1 MRLYN
6 GFSRK
11 VSSLLFIMAICT
23 SFLYPVTEVRSDSFT
38 LQAGYDD
45 VAAIYIE
52 PIAAQSATYIAGM
65 PFNIEDTIVKYS
77 NGGRGRTI
85 AHFSVISNLNC
96 KIAVEAENLKW
107 ESNPENPMA
116 NTPAELSYILNF
128 DYNVAYTAPDGS
140 VQYSANDTGFSVV
153 SDKKGEGEPLFTG
166 TIPKN
171 TYLSIMDGSI
181 SFMFDEATSNRIHNT
196 PGDVPVGTYK
206 GKVTITLEDLK

>member
-1 MRLYN
+1 MKRSKLLILLMILFSPLFLSGAIESVKSESFKIQA
-6 GFSRK
+6 GFGD
-11 VSSLLFIMAICT
+11 VSEVYVTEIPAQSS
-23 SFLYPVTEVRSDSFT
+23 SFLE
-38 LQAGYDD
+38 
-45 VAAIYIE
+45 
-52 PIAAQSATYIAGM
+52 GM

-96 KIAVEAENLKW
+96 KIAVDAENLKW

-140 VQYSANDTGFSVV
+140 VQYSANDTGFSVA
-153 SDKKGEGEPLFTG
+153 SNKKGEGEPLFTG
-166 TIPKN
+166 VIPKN

-196 PGDVPVGTYK
+196 PDDVPVGTYK
-206 GKVTITLEDLK
+206 GKVIITLEDLK

>member
-1 MRLYN
+1 MKRNIVLILLMIL
-6 GFSRK
+6 F
-11 VSSLLFIMAICT
+11 SSLFLFGAIESVKSESFKIQAGFGDGSEVYVT
-23 SFLYPVTEVRSDSFT
+23 EIPAQSSSFLE
-38 LQAGYDD
+38 
-45 VAAIYIE
+45 
-52 PIAAQSATYIAGM
+52 GM

-107 ESNPENPMA
+107 ESNPENPRA

-206 GKVTITLEDLK
+206 GKVTITLEDLI

>member
-1 MRLYN
+1 MKRNILLILLMIL
-6 GFSRK
+6 F
-11 VSSLLFIMAICT
+11 SSLFLFGAIESVKSESFKIQAGFGDVSEVYVT
-23 SFLYPVTEVRSDSFT
+23 EIPAQSSSFLE
-38 LQAGYDD
+38 
-45 VAAIYIE
+45 
-52 PIAAQSATYIAGM
+52 GM

>member
-1 MRLYN
+1 MKRNKLLILLMILFSPLFLSGAIESVKSESFKIQA
-6 GFSRK
+6 GFGD
-11 VSSLLFIMAICT
+11 VSEVYVTEIPAQSS
-23 SFLYPVTEVRSDSFT
+23 SFLE
-38 LQAGYDD
+38 
-45 VAAIYIE
+45 
-52 PIAAQSATYIAGM
+52 GM

-96 KIAVEAENLKW
+96 KIAVDAENLKW

-140 VQYSANDTGFSVV
+140 VQYSANDTGFSVA
-153 SDKKGEGEPLFTG
+153 SNKKGEGEPLFTG
-166 TIPKN
+166 EIPKN

-196 PGDVPVGTYK
+196 PDDVPVGTYK
-206 GKVTITLEDLK
+206 GKVIITLEDLK